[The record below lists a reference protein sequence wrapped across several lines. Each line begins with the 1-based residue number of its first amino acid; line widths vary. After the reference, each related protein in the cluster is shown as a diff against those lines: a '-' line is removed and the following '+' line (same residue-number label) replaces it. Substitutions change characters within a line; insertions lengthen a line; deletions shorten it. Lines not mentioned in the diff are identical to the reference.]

1 MSEDFYDVL
10 GVSRDASKDEIK
22 NAYRKKAAKYHPDV
36 SDEDD
41 AEEKFKKVQKAKE
54 VLTDDE
60 KRQMYDQVG
69 HERFQQSQKRGGGGG
84 GRGQGNPFGGG
95 GNPFG
100 GMGGGGGGFEDIFN
114 NLFNGGAGGQQRNR
128 PQQGRDVAQRIS
140 IDLED
145 AYHGVERDVTIR
157 RREVCPECDGEGHP
171 DDAEV
176 NTCSECNGSG
186 QQTTVQQTPFGR
198 VQQTT
203 TCRACGG
210 EGETYSEDCS
220 ECRGS
225 GRVRRTRDVTITIPA
240 GFRDG
245 QRLRYRGEGEPGENG
260 GPNGD
265 LFVEVNVRDHDEFDR
280 DGDDLHYTHPISFPQ
295 AVFGATV
302 EVPTLDGE
310 EELKVPAGTQSGST
324 FTVSGAGMP
333 HLDGRGHGD
342 LHVEV
347 HVVTP
352 EDLNSEQREALKE
365 FAEAGGEE
373 VKEGL
378 FQKLKNSL

>member
-171 DDAEV
+171 EDADV

-210 EGETYSEDCS
+210 EGET
-220 ECRGS
+220 
-225 GRVRRTRDVTITIPA
+225 
-240 GFRDG
+240 
-245 QRLRYRGEGEPGENG
+245 
-260 GPNGD
+260 
-265 LFVEVNVRDHDEFDR
+265 
-280 DGDDLHYTHPISFPQ
+280 
-295 AVFGATV
+295 
-302 EVPTLDGE
+302 
-310 EELKVPAGTQSGST
+310 
-324 FTVSGAGMP
+324 
-333 HLDGRGHGD
+333 
-342 LHVEV
+342 
-347 HVVTP
+347 
-352 EDLNSEQREALKE
+352 
-365 FAEAGGEE
+365 
-373 VKEGL
+373 
-378 FQKLKNSL
+378 

>member
-1 MSEDFYDVL
+1 M
-10 GVSRDASKDEIK
+10 
-22 NAYRKKAAKYHPDV
+22 
-36 SDEDD
+36 
-41 AEEKFKKVQKAKE
+41 
-54 VLTDDE
+54 LTDDE

-171 DDAEV
+171 EDADV

-280 DGDDLHYTHPISFPQ
+280 DGDDLRYTHPISFPQ

-333 HLDGRGHGD
+333 HLDGPWQRRPARRGPRRHARGPQQRAARGAQRVRRGRRRGGQRGP
-342 LHVEV
+342 L
-347 HVVTP
+347 P
-352 EDLNSEQREALKE
+352 EAEELAVSDFRHRHALVC
-365 FAEAGGEE
+365 GGRRFGRCPTR
-373 VKEGL
+373 KRTTRT
-378 FQKLKNSL
+378 

>member
-10 GVSRDASKDEIK
+10 GVSRDASEQDIK
-22 NAYRKKAAKYHPDV
+22 NAYRKKAAQYHPDV

-60 KRQMYDQVG
+60 KRQMYDQMG
-69 HERFQQSQKRGGGGG
+69 HERFQQAQKHGATGG
-84 GRGQGNPFGGG
+84 GRGGGNPFGGG

-100 GMGGGGGGFEDIFN
+100 GGGGFEDLFN

-128 PQQGRDVAQRIS
+128 PRQGRDVSQHIY

-145 AYHGVERDVTIR
+145 AYHGIERDVKIR
-157 RREVCPECDGEGHP
+157 RREECPECDGKGHP
-171 DDAEV
+171 EDADV
-176 NTCSECNGSG
+176 NTCSDCNGSG
-186 QQTTVQQTPFGR
+186 AQTSVQQTPFGR
-198 VQQTT
+198 IQQQTT
-203 TCRACGG
+203 CRTCSG
-210 EGETYSEDCS
+210 EGETYSENCS
-220 ECRGS
+220 ECGGS
-225 GRVRRTRDVTITIPA
+225 GRVRRTREVTITIPE

-265 LFVEVNVRDHDEFDR
+265 LFVEVSVREHEDFER
-280 DGDDLHYTHPISFPQ
+280 EGDDLFYTHPISFPQ
-295 AVFGATV
+295 AVFGAKID
-302 EVPTLDGE
+302 VPTIDGE
-310 EELKVPAGTQSGST
+310 EELEIPAGTQSGST
-324 FTVSGAGMP
+324 FTLSGAGMP
-333 HLDGRGHGD
+333 HLNGRGSGK

-352 EDLNSEQREALKE
+352 ENLNKEQREALKD

-373 VKEGL
+373 IKESFL
-378 FQKLKNSL
+378 QKLKNSL